1 MSDSRIDLDQIEMD
15 RALYM
20 NERDITPSSNF
31 ANFKQVLTEILADL
45 AAIGRSEGALAAE

>member
-1 MSDSRIDLDQIEMD
+1 
-15 RALYM
+15 M

-45 AAIGRSEGALAAE
+45 AAIGRAEGALAAE